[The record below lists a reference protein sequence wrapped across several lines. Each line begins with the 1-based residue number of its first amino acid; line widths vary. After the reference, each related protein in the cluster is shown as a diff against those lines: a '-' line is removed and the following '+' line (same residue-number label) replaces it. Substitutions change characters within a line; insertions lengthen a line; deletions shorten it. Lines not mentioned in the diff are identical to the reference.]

1 MENDTAPEPSLSL
14 SLYLSLLA
22 SNHSSPA
29 RTPLSPSCL
38 SLIPVHAQHTD
49 TSEKHTA
56 RTTLE
61 TTTFPEQNYY
71 GKV

>member
-1 MENDTAPEPSLSL
+1 MENDKAPEPSLSP
-14 SLYLSLLA
+14 SLLP

-38 SLIPVHAQHTD
+38 SLIPVHAQHTQHTD